1 MPHLLT
7 PKLFEDKDLSIYDE
21 KDIRKNSKSV
31 FKDSSLEIKLKLA
44 AEESIWDEHN
54 IFMTFK
60 NKMIAIM
67 EFWTMEINGV
77 EIPKVKNATVIKEF
91 RGKGF
96 GTILY
101 KQLFSIYGILAS
113 DLTLNG
119 NRKIPNGSYGLWLDL
134 MKENSHYIF
143 DEIDNKFI
151 TYSNY
156 KAFSSVRKNDRR
168 IIIIKND
175 WIKDLLNVEL
185 TVKKI

>member
-54 IFMTFK
+54 IFMTSK

-77 EIPKVKNATVIKEF
+77 KSF
-91 RGKGF
+91 
-96 GTILY
+96 
-101 KQLFSIYGILAS
+101 QS
-113 DLTLNG
+113 
-119 NRKIPNGSYGLWLDL
+119 
-134 MKENSHYIF
+134 
-143 DEIDNKFI
+143 
-151 TYSNY
+151 
-156 KAFSSVRKNDRR
+156 
-168 IIIIKND
+168 
-175 WIKDLLNVEL
+175 
-185 TVKKI
+185 